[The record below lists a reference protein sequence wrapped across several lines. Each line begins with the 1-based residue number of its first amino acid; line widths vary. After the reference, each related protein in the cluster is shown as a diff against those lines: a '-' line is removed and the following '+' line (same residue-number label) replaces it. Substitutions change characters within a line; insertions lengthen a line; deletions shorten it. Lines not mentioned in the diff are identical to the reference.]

1 MDDRL
6 IDCYDCQ
13 YYVFDVFTGQSYCKY
28 RECQVTDTMCECQ
41 VTDTM
46 CEGCRKRKLDRNEGA
61 KNV

>member
-6 IDCYDCQ
+6 MNCYNCQ

-28 RECQVTDTMCECQ
+28 RDCQ

-46 CEGCRKRKLDRNEGA
+46 CEG
-61 KNV
+61 

>member
-6 IDCYDCQ
+6 VNCYNCQ

-28 RECQVTDTMCECQ
+28 RECQVTDTMCE
-41 VTDTM
+41 
-46 CEGCRKRKLDRNEGA
+46 GCRKRKLDRKEGA